1 MILLVKLLGIY
12 FKNLFICIDE
22 FILQVPDN
30 MKKLGR
36 FMTCSMVFQSPHG
49 RLNYSFM
56 LLDRDVAYFNF
67 IFINY

>member
-30 MKKLGR
+30 LKG
-36 FMTCSMVFQSPHG
+36 
-49 RLNYSFM
+49 
-56 LLDRDVAYFNF
+56 
-67 IFINY
+67 

>member
-30 MKKLGR
+30 LKSSEG
-36 FMTCSMVFQSPHG
+36 FMTYSMVFQSPHG
-49 RLNYSFM
+49 RLNYGFM
-56 LLDRDVAYFNF
+56 SLDKRCSLF
-67 IFINY
+67 